1 MKKKILITGANG
13 FIGSH
18 LTEEAL
24 QKGFEVFA
32 GIRKSSDLTH
42 IKNLPV
48 TFVEM
53 DFSKKEKL
61 RQIVKQYGRFNYI
74 IHNAGITKTCNKQ
87 QFNEVIYEYTKRFI
101 EALHETNT
109 VPDKFIYMSSLA
121 AIGPGDESTFK
132 PVNNNTEP
140 HPVSHYG
147 AAKLKTERYIQS
159 LNDFPY
165 LIFRPTG
172 VYGPREKDYLVVFK
186 NIKRGLETYVGTK
199 NQHLTFLFIKDL
211 TRLIIDSLGSNV
223 FNKSYFVS
231 DLKYYTA
238 VEFSEI
244 IKNELN
250 TSAIALV
257 FPELVAK
264 PIAFLSEKLSC
275 FFLNKAPTL
284 NRDKFRELS
293 RKNWLCDSSTLVDD
307 FGFTPEYDLKKGIH
321 HTIQWYKNQKLL

>member
-24 QKGFEVFA
+24 QHGYKVYA
-32 GIRKSSDLTH
+32 GVRKPSDLTY

-53 DFSKKEKL
+53 DFSDKEKL
-61 RQIVKQYGRFNYI
+61 RQTMKQYGRFNYI
-74 IHNAGITKTCNKQ
+74 IHNAGITKSCKQ
-87 QFNEVIYEYTKRFI
+87 ETFDEVNYGYTKHFI
-101 EALHETNT
+101 ESLHETNL

-121 AIGPGDESTFK
+121 AIGPGNESTFE

-147 AAKLKTERYIQS
+147 AAKLKTERYIRS
-159 LNDFPY
+159 LNKFPH

-172 VYGPREKDYLVVFK
+172 VYGPRDKDYLVVFK
-186 NIKRGLETYVGTK
+186 NIKHGLETYVGTK

-211 TRLIIDSLGSNV
+211 TRLIIDSLGSRV

-231 DLKYYTA
+231 DLKHYTTI
-238 VEFSEI
+238 EFSAI
-244 IKNELN
+244 IKKELN

-257 FPELVAK
+257 FPELLAK
-264 PIAFLSEKLSC
+264 PIAFLNEKLSC
-275 FFLNKAPTL
+275 IFLRKAPTL
-284 NRDKFRELS
+284 NRDKFRELIM
-293 RKNWLCDSSTLVDD
+293 KNWLCDSSALVDD
-307 FGFTPEYDLKKGIH
+307 FGFEPEFDLEKGIH
-321 HTIQWYKNQKLL
+321 YTIQWYKNQKLL